1 MEEQSIMAKP
11 NIMVRRSE
19 SGFTLL
25 EILGVLTLLAA
36 IIALVAPNVI
46 KQTEKGQIKTAQVQI
61 NSLKAVLNSYYLD
74 NSAYPTTEQG
84 LKALY
89 EKPVTPPV
97 PENWNGP
104 YLEENK
110 IPKDPWGR
118 EIKYQCPGTHNSDK
132 YDIYTLG
139 SNNTEGGTGSNAD
152 FGNW

>member
-1 MEEQSIMAKP
+1 MEEHSIMAKP
-11 NIMVRRSE
+11 NIVIQRNE
-19 SGFTLL
+19 AGFTLL

-36 IIALVAPNVI
+36 IITLVAPNVI
-46 KQTEKGQIKTAQVQI
+46 KQTQKGQIKAAQAQV

-74 NSAYPTTEQG
+74 NSAYPSTEQG

-89 EKPVTPPV
+89 EKPTVPPI

-110 IPKDPWGR
+110 LPKDPWGR
-118 EIKYQCPGTHNSDK
+118 ELKYVCPGTHNPDK
-132 YDIYTLG
+132 FDIFTLG
-139 SNNTEGGTGSNAD
+139 SDNAEGGEGSNAD

>member
-1 MEEQSIMAKP
+1 ME
-11 NIMVRRSE
+11 RRSE

-36 IIALVAPNVI
+36 IITLVAPNVI
-46 KQTEKGQIKTAQVQI
+46 KQTQKGQIKAAQAQV

-74 NSAYPTTEQG
+74 NSAYPSTGQG
-84 LKALY
+84 LKALF
-89 EKPVTPPV
+89 EKPTVPPV

-118 EIKYQCPGTHNSDK
+118 EIKYVCPGTHNPDK
-132 YDIYTLG
+132 FDVYTLG
-139 SNNTEGGTGSNAD
+139 SDNAEGGEGANAD
-152 FGNW
+152 YGNW

>member
-1 MEEQSIMAKP
+1 MLKR
-11 NIMVRRSE
+11 NE

-46 KQTEKGQIKTAQVQI
+46 KQTQKGQIKAAQAQV
-61 NSLKAVLNSYYLD
+61 NSIKTILNSYYMD
-74 NSAYPTTEQG
+74 NSVYPTTEQG

-89 EKPVTPPV
+89 EKPTAPPV

-104 YLEENK
+104 YLEEKK

-118 EIKYQCPGTHNSDK
+118 DIKYLCPGTHNPDKFDVYTFGSD
-132 YDIYTLG
+132 
-139 SNNTEGGTGSNAD
+139 NAEGGEGSNAD
-152 FGNW
+152 YGNW

>member
-1 MEEQSIMAKP
+1 MEEKR
-11 NIMVRRSE
+11 NE

-46 KQTEKGQIKTAQVQI
+46 KQTEKGQIKAAQAQV

-74 NSAYPTTEQG
+74 NTAYPSTEQG
-84 LKALY
+84 LAALY
-89 EKPVTPPV
+89 QKPTVPPV

-118 EIKYQCPGTHNSDK
+118 DIQYACPGRHNPEK
-132 YDIYTLG
+132 YDVYTLG
-139 SNNTEGGTGSNAD
+139 SDNAEGGAGSNAD
-152 FGNW
+152 IGNW